1 MDTSIGVIGLGIMG
15 AAYVRN
21 LMAKGFKVVGFDVDI
36 AKVKT
41 LQSEGLQPANSP
53 ADVGR
58 QCDLVIT
65 SLPTPQAFHAVM
77 SGPNGLTEVGR
88 PIVVADTCTLAL
100 QDKEKAFEALKA
112 VGVILLDCPVSGTG
126 AQAARGDLV
135 FFASGDKPSYER
147 LRPALLAMGRVAHH
161 LGAFGNG
168 SRMKYVANL
177 LVAIHN
183 VSTAEA
189 MAFGMKAGIAPET
202 IYDVLRDSAA
212 TSRIFEVRGPMM
224 VKNTYDQNVS
234 ATFVTMGKDLS
245 VISQYAQSIDCPTPL
260 FSLASNIHAAA
271 VAQGLKMSDTAAV
284 CAVMERMLGVD
295 RNQVAP
301 PEHS

>member
-53 ADVGR
+53 SDVGR

-135 FFASGDKPSYER
+135 FFASGDKI
-147 LRPALLAMGRVAHH
+147 GRAH
-161 LGAFGNG
+161 
-168 SRMKYVANL
+168 V
-177 LVAIHN
+177 
-183 VSTAEA
+183 
-189 MAFGMKAGIAPET
+189 
-202 IYDVLRDSAA
+202 
-212 TSRIFEVRGPMM
+212 
-224 VKNTYDQNVS
+224 
-234 ATFVTMGKDLS
+234 
-245 VISQYAQSIDCPTPL
+245 
-260 FSLASNIHAAA
+260 
-271 VAQGLKMSDTAAV
+271 
-284 CAVMERMLGVD
+284 
-295 RNQVAP
+295 
-301 PEHS
+301 